1 MVAGGG
7 VAGDI
12 GIVTMELGGGVE
24 FDWPDLEDF
33 SVRDVSV
40 CHVADFVREGRDLE
54 NYGGG
59 R

>member
-1 MVAGGG
+1 MAS
-7 VAGDI
+7 DI
-12 GIVTMELGGGVE
+12 GTVTMELSGGVE

-40 CHVADFVREGRDLE
+40 CHVADVVREGRDLE